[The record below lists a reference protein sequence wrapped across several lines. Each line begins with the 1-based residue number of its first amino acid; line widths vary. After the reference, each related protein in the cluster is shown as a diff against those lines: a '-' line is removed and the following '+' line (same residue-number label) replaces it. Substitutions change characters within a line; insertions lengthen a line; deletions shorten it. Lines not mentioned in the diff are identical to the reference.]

1 MIQTLGVIP
10 SRYESVRFPGKPL
23 VDIAGKK
30 MIQRVYEQAKA
41 SGALDAIYVATDD
54 QRIFS
59 YCTNVNIPVIM
70 TSDAHQSGTD
80 RVAEVAMQ
88 FDARYVI
95 NIQGDEP
102 LIPPHHIT
110 KLVEVLQSDNNDIA
124 TLITPCVDQ
133 EMLDRPDIVKLTKRE
148 DNRILY
154 FSRSLIPYRRN
165 TPDGMMWY
173 RHLGV
178 YAFKVDVL
186 TRLTRLPLGLLERT
200 EGLEQLR
207 WLEAGYDIRA
217 VEVPFST
224 PGVDSP
230 EDLERLLAWM
240 QQNDV
245 TS

>member
-30 MIQRVYEQAKA
+30 MIQRVYEQATA

-70 TSDAHQSGTD
+70 TSSAHQSGTD
-80 RVAEVAMQ
+80 RVAEVAMK
-88 FDARYVI
+88 FDAQYVI

-102 LIPPHHIT
+102 LIPPDHIS
-110 KLVEVLQSDNNDIA
+110 KLVDVLRSENNDIA
-124 TLITPCVDQ
+124 TLITPCMDQ
-133 EMLDRPDIVKLTKRE
+133 AMLDRPDIVKLTKRH

-154 FSRSLIPYRRN
+154 FSRSLIPYQRN
-165 TPDGMMWY
+165 IPEDMIWY

-178 YAFKVDVL
+178 YAFRVDVL
-186 TRLTRLPLGLLERT
+186 TRLTRLPLGLLEQT

-217 VEVPFST
+217 VEVPYST
-224 PGVDSP
+224 PGVDTP
-230 EDLERLLAWM
+230 EDLDRLLYWM

-245 TS
+245 KL

>member
-30 MIQRVYEQAKA
+30 MIERVYEQAKA

-70 TSDAHQSGTD
+70 TSSAHQSGTD
-80 RVAEVAMQ
+80 RVAEVALQ

-102 LIPPHHIT
+102 LIPPDHIT
-110 KLVEVLQSDNNDIA
+110 KLVHVLRSDNTDIA
-124 TLITPCVDQ
+124 TLITPCEDQ
-133 EMLDRPDIVKLTKRE
+133 EMLERPDIVKLTKRE

-154 FSRSLIPYRRN
+154 FSRSMIPFRRN
-165 TPDGMMWY
+165 TPDGMIWY

-186 TRLTRLPLGLLERT
+186 TKLTRLPLGLLERT

-207 WLEAGYDIRA
+207 WLEAGYDIKA
-217 VEVPFST
+217 VEVPYST
-224 PGVDSP
+224 PGVDTP
-230 EDLERLLAWM
+230 GDLDRLLAWM
-240 QQNDV
+240 QLNDIKP
-245 TS
+245 